1 MKLQTL
7 NYLQRRL
14 DGKVSKRRFNGY
26 EKTLFRDAIWL
37 YVLEYDPTLANS
49 GKKNSLN
56 MTEEIGVLSHPDA
69 ANPLITLRPT
79 RF

>member
-1 MKLQTL
+1 MARLVKEGLMDMK
-7 NYLQRRL
+7 
-14 DGKVSKRRFNGY
+14 KHF
-26 EKTLFRDAIWL
+26 
-37 YVLEYDPTLANS
+37 LEMQFGCMYDPPLANS

-56 MTEEIGVLSHPDA
+56 ITEEIGVLSHPDA